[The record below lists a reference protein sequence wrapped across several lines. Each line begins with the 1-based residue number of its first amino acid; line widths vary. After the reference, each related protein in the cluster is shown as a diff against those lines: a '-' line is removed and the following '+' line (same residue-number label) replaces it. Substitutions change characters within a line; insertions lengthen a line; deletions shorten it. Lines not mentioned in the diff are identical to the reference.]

1 MVRGTAVH
9 TAIGEAMGREQAIA
23 TNRLHPTARSGN
35 DQAAD
40 RRARL
45 GAFARHHWGALLILA
60 LYAAAAFVVPTLT
73 PAAVSDDWVYV
84 RSVEMLVGQG
94 ELKIVDLSVVT
105 LLSQLAW
112 GALFALPFGPS
123 FGTLRVAT
131 LVLAALGGVALY
143 GLCRELRIGRGGA
156 TLALAA
162 YLFQPLSFV
171 LSYSFMSDPQFTA
184 LITIASYGYVR
195 GLRPGAL
202 GARTTLFGAAIA
214 ALAFLMRQQGALLPL
229 AVIVYLALCRRPHSI
244 RAALTTGA
252 RVVGLPT
259 LAIVGYYLWLKF
271 INGIP
276 FRQGDFVNSIRD
288 AGPRGTRDLA
298 LQLLTIEALYLG
310 FFVLPLAVALLPRL
324 ARLWRFAGPRG
335 WLLFAGWVAIV
346 AAGVAA
352 FGAQGR
358 LMPYVAQFVG
368 ASGLG
373 PNDLQGDRP
382 ALIGPDLEWWF
393 TVVCA
398 ASALLFGLAL
408 CRRATAP
415 ATPDRARAGL
425 VLTLALWQAVGILP
439 ASYSFRHA
447 GGSLDRYLLPL
458 LPFALGLGLWAL
470 RDLRP
475 VLPLAWAVVIIG
487 ALLAVAGTRDF
498 LAFQGATWDL
508 ARHANAIGIDNTR
521 LDAGPSW
528 DGYHLY
534 EYSQAN
540 HIGPRTTDGPWWT
553 GLFAPATDSSYVISS
568 MPLPDY
574 ALVEEVRYSS
584 WLGRDTI
591 PLYLLRR
598 PNVAGPP

>member
-1 MVRGTAVH
+1 
-9 TAIGEAMGREQAIA
+9 MGQGQAIPASTRHLA
-23 TNRLHPTARSGN
+23 TRSGRGL
-35 DQAAD
+35 AA
-40 RRARL
+40 ARL
-45 GAFARHHWGALLILA
+45 GVFARHHWGAILVLA

-84 RSVEMLVGQG
+84 RAVEILVRQG
-94 ELKIVDLSVVT
+94 ELKIIDLSVVT

-123 FGTLRVAT
+123 FGTLRIAT
-131 LVLAALGGVALY
+131 LVLVALGGVALY
-143 GLCRELRIGRGGA
+143 GLCRELRIGRAWGA
-156 TLALAA
+156 LALAA

-195 GLRPGAL
+195 GLRRGAI
-202 GARTTLFGAAIA
+202 GARATLFGSVIA

-229 AVIVYLALCRRPHSI
+229 AVITYLALCRRPPNL
-244 RAALTTGA
+244 REALATGA
-252 RVVGLPT
+252 RVVALPA
-259 LAIVGYYLWLKF
+259 LAIIGYYLWLKF

-310 FFVLPLAVALLPRL
+310 FFALPLAVALLPRL
-324 ARLWRFAGPRG
+324 ARLCRFAGPRG

-368 ASGLG
+368 VSGLG
-373 PNDLQGDRP
+373 PNDLRGDRP
-382 ALIGPDLEWWF
+382 VLVGPDAQWWF
-393 TVVCA
+393 TVACA
-398 ASALLFGLAL
+398 AGALLFGLAL
-408 CRRATAP
+408 CRHAAG
-415 ATPDRARAGL
+415 AAAPDRARAGL
-425 VLTLALWQAVGILP
+425 VLTIVLWQAVGILP

-458 LPFALGLGLWAL
+458 LPFALALGLWAL

-487 ALLAVAGTRDF
+487 ATLTVAGTRDF
-498 LAFQGATWDL
+498 LVFQGTTWGL
-508 ARHANAIGIDNTR
+508 ARHANALGVDNTR

-540 HIGPRTTDGPWWT
+540 RISPRTTDGPWWT
-553 GLFAPATDSSYVISS
+553 GLFAPATDSSYVVSS
-568 MPLPDY
+568 TPLPDY
-574 ALVEEVRYSS
+574 TLVAEVAYSS
-584 WLGRDTI
+584 WLHRTAI

-598 PNVAGPP
+598 PGVAGPP

>member
-1 MVRGTAVH
+1 MARAKGLPVGMMRP
-9 TAIGEAMGREQAIA
+9 M
-23 TNRLHPTARSGN
+23 ARSGKGLTTH
-35 DQAAD
+35 
-40 RRARL
+40 RARL
-45 GAFARHHWGALLILA
+45 SAFIRRHWGAYLILA

-84 RSVEMLVGQG
+84 RSVEILVRQG
-94 ELKIVDLSVVT
+94 ELKIIDLSVVT

-123 FGTLRVAT
+123 FGTLRIAT
-131 LVLAALGGVALY
+131 LVLVALGGIALY
-143 GLCRELRIGRGGA
+143 GLCRELRLGRAWGV
-156 TLALAA
+156 LALAA

-171 LSYSFMSDPQFTA
+171 IGDSFMSDPQFTA

-195 GLRPGAL
+195 GLRPGAI
-202 GARTTLFGAAIA
+202 GVRATLFGATIA

-229 AVIVYLALCRRPHSI
+229 AVLTYLALCRRPPHLREAVAI
-244 RAALTTGA
+244 GA
-252 RVVGLPT
+252 RVAALPA
-259 LAIVGYYLWLKF
+259 LAIILYYLWLKF

-288 AGPRGTRDLA
+288 AGLIGTRDLA

-310 FFVLPLAVALLPRL
+310 FFALPLAVASLPRL
-324 ARLWRFAGPRG
+324 ARLCRFAGPRG
-335 WLLFAGWVAIV
+335 WLLFVGWVAIV

-368 ASGLG
+368 TGGLG
-373 PNDLQGDRP
+373 PNDLLGERP
-382 ALIGPDLEWWF
+382 ALVGPDAQWWF
-393 TVVCA
+393 TAACA
-398 ASALLFGLAL
+398 ASTLLLGLAL
-408 CRRATAP
+408 CRRA
-415 ATPDRARAGL
+415 ATTLAAPDRARAGL
-425 VLTLALWQAVGILP
+425 LLTIALWQAVGILP
-439 ASYSFRHA
+439 ASFSFRHV

-458 LPFALGLGLWAL
+458 LPFALCLGLWAI

-475 VLPLAWAVVIIG
+475 ALPLAWAVVIVG
-487 ALLAVAGTRDF
+487 ATLAVARTRDF
-498 LAFQGATWDL
+498 LVFQGATWDL

-521 LDAGPSW
+521 LDAGTSW

-540 HIGPRTTDGPWWT
+540 HISPRTTAGPWWT

-568 MPLPDY
+568 TPLPDY
-574 ALVEEVRYSS
+574 TLVDEVGYSS
-584 WLGRDTI
+584 WLHRDTI

-598 PNVAGPP
+598 PGVAGPP

>member
-1 MVRGTAVH
+1 
-9 TAIGEAMGREQAIA
+9 MGQEQSIPASM
-23 TNRLHPTARSGN
+23 TRQDARPAPLSS
-35 DQAAD
+35 AA

-45 GAFARHHWGALLILA
+45 GAFARRHWGAILILG
-60 LYAAAAFVVPTLT
+60 LYAAAAFIVPTLT

-84 RSVEMLVGQG
+84 RSVEILVRQG
-94 ELKIVDLSVVT
+94 ELKIIDLSVVT

-123 FGTLRVAT
+123 FGTLRIAT
-131 LVLAALGGVALY
+131 LVLVALGGVALY
-143 GLCRELRIGRGGA
+143 GLCRELRIGHAGSA
-156 TLALAA
+156 LALAA

-195 GLRPGAL
+195 GLRPGAI
-202 GARTTLFGAAIA
+202 GARATLFGAAIA
-214 ALAFLMRQQGALLPL
+214 AVAFLMRQQGALLPL
-229 AVIVYLALCRRPHSI
+229 AVIVYLALCRRPQSL
-244 RAALTTGA
+244 REALATGA
-252 RVVGLPT
+252 RVVALPA

-288 AGPRGTRDLA
+288 AGLIGTRDLA
-298 LQLLTIEALYLG
+298 LRLLTIEALYLG
-310 FFVLPLAVALLPRL
+310 FFALPLAVATLPRL
-324 ARLWRFAGPRG
+324 ARLCRFAGPRG
-335 WLLFAGWVAIV
+335 WLLFAGWTAIV

-368 ASGLG
+368 VGGLG
-373 PNDLQGDRP
+373 PDDLLGERP
-382 ALIGPDLEWWF
+382 PLVGPDAQWWF
-393 TVVCA
+393 TAACA

-408 CRRATAP
+408 CRRAAVP
-415 ATPDRARAGL
+415 ATPVAPARARAGL
-425 VLTLALWQAVGILP
+425 LLTIALWQAVGILP

-475 VLPLAWAVVIIG
+475 VLPLAWAVVIVG

-498 LAFQGATWDL
+498 LVFQGATWDF
-508 ARHANAIGIDNTR
+508 ARHANASGIDNTR
-521 LDAGPSW
+521 LDAGTSW

-540 HIGPRTTDGPWWT
+540 HISPRTTDGPWWT

-568 MPLPDY
+568 TPLPDY
-574 ALVEEVRYSS
+574 TIVEELTYSS
-584 WLGRDTI
+584 WLHRTAI

-598 PNVAGPP
+598 PGVAGPP

>member
-1 MVRGTAVH
+1 
-9 TAIGEAMGREQAIA
+9 MGQEQGIPASTPRPA
-23 TNRLHPTARSGN
+23 THAR
-35 DQAAD
+35 QRFPAT
-40 RRARL
+40 RRASL
-45 GAFARHHWGALLILA
+45 DTFARRHWGAIVILV

-73 PAAVSDDWVYV
+73 AAAVSDDWVYV
-84 RSVEMLVGQG
+84 RSVEILVRQG
-94 ELKIVDLSVVT
+94 EVKIIDLSVVT

-123 FGTLRVAT
+123 FGTLRIAT
-131 LVLAALGGVALY
+131 LVLVALGGVALY
-143 GLCRELRIGRGGA
+143 GLCRELRIGRGAA

-171 LSYSFMSDPQFTA
+171 LGYSFMSDPQFTA
-184 LITIASYGYVR
+184 LVTIAGYGYVR
-195 GLRPGAL
+195 GLRSGAI
-202 GARTTLFGAAIA
+202 GVRATIFGSAVA
-214 ALAFLMRQQGALLPL
+214 ALAFLMRQQGALLPM
-229 AVIVYLALCRRPHSI
+229 AVLTYLALCRRPQSL
-244 RAALTTGA
+244 REAVATGL
-252 RVVGLPT
+252 RVAGLPA
-259 LAIVGYYLWLKF
+259 LAIILYYLWLKF

-288 AGPRGTRDLA
+288 AGLLGTRDLA

-310 FFVLPLAVALLPRL
+310 FFALPLGVALLPRL
-324 ARLWRFAGPRG
+324 ARLGRFAGPRG
-335 WLLFAGWVAIV
+335 WLLFAGWTAIV

-368 ASGLG
+368 VSGLG
-373 PNDLQGDRP
+373 PNDLLGDRP
-382 ALIGPDLEWWF
+382 ALVGTGAQWWF
-393 TVVCA
+393 TA
-398 ASALLFGLAL
+398 ACTASTVLIGLAL
-408 CRRATAP
+408 CRRAVAP

-425 VLTLALWQAVGILP
+425 LLTLGLWQAVGILP
-439 ASYSFRHA
+439 ASFSFRHA

-458 LPFALGLGLWAL
+458 LPFALALGLWAV

-475 VLPLAWAVVIIG
+475 ALPLAWAVVIVG

-498 LAFQGATWDL
+498 LVFQGATWDL

-521 LDAGPSW
+521 LDAGTSW
-528 DGYHLY
+528 DGYYLY

-540 HIGPRTTDGPWWT
+540 HISPRTTDGPWWT

-568 MPLPDY
+568 APLPDY
-574 ALVEEVRYSS
+574 TIVEETAYSS
-584 WLGRDTI
+584 WLHRGPL

-598 PNVAGPP
+598 PDVAGPP